1 MTDFKAL
8 FPYLRPGNV
17 RRNRLKTLRFI
28 NDWRIWSFVAIA
40 AFVSA
45 CSPTYDWRIVKV
57 DEYAYEALYPSKPT
71 RAEKTIV
78 VGDQKLT
85 MVMQASKAAD
95 ALFAVGV
102 ITLDAGSNQANEIV
116 DWLKKST
123 VRNLKSDHEPQ
134 WQEQLSFKAAGNT
147 KEIISASG
155 LKLEGWGPDQI
166 PRILWVRWLKRKDA
180 NGIERIYQVSV
191 LQSLD
196 KSFEQQRHLRSQLE
210 EQVETFY
217 AGFHPY

>member
-8 FPYLRPGNV
+8 FPYLMRANMRPTIF
-17 RRNRLKTLRFI
+17 KEDRFI
-28 NDWRIWSFVAIA
+28 HNWRTWSFVVA
-40 AFVSA
+40 AMITSA
-45 CSPTYDWRIVKV
+45 CSPTYDWRTVKV
-57 DEYAYEALYPSKPT
+57 DEYAYEALYPGKPT
-71 RAEKTIV
+71 RAEKTLVI
-78 VGDQKLT
+78 GDQKLT
-85 MVMQASKAAD
+85 MAMQASKAAD

-102 ITLDAGSNQANEIV
+102 ITLDAGSNQANEIL

-123 VRNLKSDHEPQ
+123 VRNLKSDQEPQ
-134 WQEQLSFKAAGNT
+134 WQEQLSFKVAGDG
-147 KEIISASG
+147 KETISASG
-155 LKLEGWGPDQI
+155 VKLEGWGPDEV

-196 KSFEQQRHLRSQLE
+196 KSLEQQRHLRSQLE